1 MIADGFDS
9 GKEISS
15 KPRGVS
21 TGVIAGAVIG
31 GLAVLLATVLA
42 TLCCLRPSLVRRH
55 RSQKDTSLHVDLIH
69 SPLERPLARDANVCP
84 SCYVTACSF
93 CRNAHSCQV
102 QNSFYAQTP
111 LSFKE
116 MRERMRSDSQLDVG
130 PAFAQPQ
137 PQTSGQAPMNDLV
150 ELVYQ
155 RLQHDRPEYSERATT
170 ELPVYEELSHDLS

>member
-9 GKEISS
+9 DKEISS

-21 TGVIAGAVIG
+21 TGMIVGAVIG

-42 TLCCLRPSLVRRH
+42 TLCYLRPSLVRRH

-69 SPLERPLARDANVCP
+69 SPSERPLARDANVCP

-116 MRERMRSDSQLDVG
+116 MRERMRSD
-130 PAFAQPQ
+130 AQVAAEPSAQTQ

-170 ELPVYEELSHDLS
+170 ELPAYDELSHDLS